1 MSRRSR
7 RGLAPCLVLAAL
19 LAARPMWPQAQ
30 PVVVAILPF
39 GDRGSF
45 GEDKEKFRALQLG
58 IPATI
63 AGELS
68 GHSGLRLADASR
80 VTRALPSQEV
90 SARMYLDAA
99 TAARV
104 GQEAG
109 ARYAITGSYSDF
121 YGKIRLDARIIDTD
135 TGQILKV
142 VSSDP
147 RQNDRSQL
155 YRIIQTVGHKV
166 LAAANPS
173 RSAPLTAPHE
183 ERNIPTDALM
193 EYSLGLLAERE
204 GDKGRASQHFQQAI
218 ESFPDYPDAKD
229 ALTRV
234 RGS

>member
-7 RGLAPCLVLAAL
+7 WRLPPSLVLVAL
-19 LAARPMWPQAQ
+19 LSARPLWPQAQ
-30 PVVVAILPF
+30 PVVVAVLPF

-63 AGELS
+63 AAELA
-68 GHSGLRLADASR
+68 GHSGLRLVDASR
-80 VTRALPSQEV
+80 ASRALPSQEV
-90 SARMYLDAA
+90 SARMHLDAA
-99 TAARV
+99 TAARI
-104 GQEAG
+104 GKEAG

-147 RQNDRSQL
+147 RQNDRAQL

-166 LAAANPS
+166 LAAASSS
-173 RSAPLTAPHE
+173 RSAGMTAPHE
-183 ERNIPTDALM
+183 ERNIPTGALM
-193 EYSLGLLAERE
+193 EFSLGLLAERE
-204 GDKGRASQHFQQAI
+204 GDRGRAGQHFQQAI
-218 ESFPDYPDAKD
+218 DSFPDYPDAKD